1 MIIEAERVD
10 KNGCHIKTKYEITR
24 VLMIMIA
31 KARQLQKGI
40 KTARSSD
47 SSQELKKKR
56 WIEIEFSTNT
66 SV

>member
-1 MIIEAERVD
+1 M
-10 KNGCHIKTKYEITR
+10 KTKYEITR
-24 VLMIMIA
+24 VLNNDSKSTTTA
-31 KARQLQKGI
+31 KGI
-40 KTARSSD
+40 KTARSSV